1 MPALLANAASNSCI
15 LLFFCVASLNLFSF
29 FTGETPNIVLPF
41 KLCFCC
47 LALVLT
53 INITRRRRFP
63 VYIIKKYSIR
73 IKIEFGIFVY
83 DISLLLKCGP
93 PHFSLYPSLKL
104 VIPTPLLLP
113 FFLLYLK
120 ILYREIHAIWLT
132 LTSRETIWTKDKKNH
147 NFLYTYNTT
156 YTSSSK
162 IAKKIY
168 DKKTPKKFKN

>member
-1 MPALLANAASNSCI
+1 MTHPVPIMKFYTIGRSNQVNPIFRLQQLCWQAQPLSPVFCCFVKLPAL
-15 LLFFCVASLNLFSF
+15 FFFLF

-93 PHFSLYPSLKL
+93 LTFRSIH
-104 VIPTPLLLP
+104 PLNQ
-113 FFLLYLK
+113 LYLPPYYY
-120 ILYREIHAIWLT
+120 LFFCCT
-132 LTSRETIWTKDKKNH
+132 
-147 NFLYTYNTT
+147 
-156 YTSSSK
+156 
-162 IAKKIY
+162 
-168 DKKTPKKFKN
+168 